1 MSTCK
6 SCGAELRSGQLVC
19 LECGTRVT
27 DARKRISIEQ
37 EGTNSLAFF
46 LLGLL
51 FPQAGLAIGVI
62 WNKDK
67 PHAAGGAFA
76 GFFVGGLIQAIVIFR
91 FLLQLI

>member
-1 MSTCK
+1 MNTCK
-6 SCGAELRSGQLVC
+6 GCGAELSSGQLVC

-46 LLGLL
+46 FLGLL
-51 FPQAGLAIGVI
+51 FPQAGLAIGVV

-67 PHAAGGAFA
+67 PHAAGGALA
-76 GFFVGGLIQAIVIFR
+76 GFFVGGLIQGFFILRALF
-91 FLLQLI
+91 FE